1 MQATVPP
8 VLFTDSAFHTYKGV
22 KAAPKK
28 FKCPHVGCDRSF
40 AKSDHLRTHVRTHT
54 GERPFRCTHEG
65 CLKEFSDLANLKR
78 HMRVH
83 TGERPFTCPELGCG
97 KQFSV
102 SSNLKQHM
110 RVHTGERPYSCPVC
124 GKAFGHVSSRRKHMN
139 IHEGTAF
146 KVNTKTIVDKR
157 TAVESFRRISSQSA
171 MSVAR
176 WQRNVLIQG
185 GPVHKRP
192 SSRGSESSYE
202 STSPVSFSGS
212 PTTPSSASSVTT
224 PDSATAKFEFSPSVD
239 PLSAQSKPYQIS
251 KKENIPNNGA
261 TLVRPTEHRLTELQ
275 PAKRPSVREET
286 SRFKAED
293 FHRYQTKASLPPV
306 RSILRKKLDTE
317 HPTPRSNPN
326 QEAKEKVLT
335 AAQISSV
342 RYIGIKNTVD
352 IGRYITIMM
361 DTSYKMASL
370 AIWLYQ
376 SRQPQPTPVPR
387 KVAVRT
393 VQ

>member
-1 MQATVPP
+1 M
-8 VLFTDSAFHTYKGV
+8 
-22 KAAPKK
+22 
-28 FKCPHVGCDRSF
+28 
-40 AKSDHLRTHVRTHT
+40 
-54 GERPFRCTHEG
+54 
-65 CLKEFSDLANLKR
+65 
-78 HMRVH
+78 
-83 TGERPFTCPELGCG
+83 
-97 KQFSV
+97 
-102 SSNLKQHM
+102 
-110 RVHTGERPYSCPVC
+110 
-124 GKAFGHVSSRRKHMN
+124 
-139 IHEGTAF
+139 
-146 KVNTKTIVDKR
+146 
-157 TAVESFRRISSQSA
+157 
-171 MSVAR
+171 
-176 WQRNVLIQG
+176 
-185 GPVHKRP
+185 
-192 SSRGSESSYE
+192 
-202 STSPVSFSGS
+202 
-212 PTTPSSASSVTT
+212 
-224 PDSATAKFEFSPSVD
+224 D

-317 HPTPRSNPN
+317 HPTPRCNPN